1 MSARAKTIA
10 GIALLVTSVASIA
23 RADLSSVPAKTTLRL
38 HLRERIASNVT
49 KVGSRFAFA
58 MVEPVVVAGTTI
70 VAKDALGQGTVL
82 VAGHAGTQGHEGDLT
97 LRFDSVSTV
106 DGRRL
111 VFDDQRARINGRN
124 RKAASF
130 FGGFIP
136 FVGMGAGFIRG
147 ADIAIE
153 PTTVIEN
160 VLERSAAIVASIPP
174 ELPSAAPGTGAAA
187 TPGPPTV
194 DRPPTSIDRPPS
206 ATRRRARALHPRRR
220 RESARSPRHALRSR
234 LQRSEVLGKRR
245 YVRCGQPIG
254 SLHRVVEIA
263 SHLHVQPHLDAGSDR
278 IADANRHGG
287 RQGAF
292 AAKKRLDV
300 GKRHPDVRRECG
312 RFDREPLQKL
322 FA

>member
-38 HLRERIASNVT
+38 HLRERIASNIT

-160 VLERSAAIVASIPP
+160 VLERSAAIVASIAP

-194 DRPPTSIDRPPS
+194 DRPSPVGNASPS
-206 ATRRRARALHPRRR
+206 ASAAPALDVG
-220 RESARSPRHALRSR
+220 ESARSRRHALRSR

-278 IADANRHGG
+278 IADANRQGG